1 MMRPIWTTLWIGG
14 LLAAPVLAG
23 SAPAARA
30 ADFLSTTFAST
41 ESCFARRYD
50 TAHLARHPAQRVA
63 SIFLVPTGH
72 SDSNYATILHL
83 GFRLKGSPA
92 LYDGFAYCN
101 SKGAGAECLLEGDSG
116 SLTLAPRKDGL
127 RLTVGDFLMVESA
140 AGFSPDLAKGGDDR
154 VFHLS
159 AAPVGACR

>member
-1 MMRPIWTTLWIGG
+1 MMRPIWTILCAGG
-14 LLAAPVLAG
+14 LVAGATLAG

-30 ADFLSTTFAST
+30 ADFLATTFAST
-41 ESCFARRYD
+41 DACFARRYD
-50 TAHLARHPAQRVA
+50 AAHLARNPAQRVA

-72 SDSNYATILHL
+72 SDSNYAAILHL

-101 SKGAGAECLLEGDSG
+101 SKGAGAECLMEGDAG
-116 SLTLAPRKDGL
+116 SLTLSPRQGGL
-127 RLTVGDFLMVESA
+127 RLTVGDFLVVEGE
-140 AGFSPDLAKGGDDR
+140 AGFSPDLAKDGDDR